1 MSDSDNDGATPSG
14 GLRSWL
20 RLKRRGSKREEALRD
35 ALEEIIEEA
44 EAENE
49 GGPDDE
55 PITAG
60 ERGLL
65 RNIIRLRDV
74 PASDIMIPRADI
86 TAVPEDIG
94 YEDLLREFSAHG
106 HSRLPVYRESLDD
119 VIGFIHIKDLLT
131 ARTGGAGVEHPPF
144 DLKAN
149 LRQILFVAPS
159 MRVLDLLLQMRLSRQ
174 HLALVVDEFG
184 GIDGLITIED
194 LVEQIVGEIE
204 DEHDIAVGPKLIPR
218 PDGTLTADGRATIE
232 EFEQRVGP
240 VLTAEEREADIDTIG
255 GLVVHLADRVP
266 SRGELI
272 VHPSG
277 ITFEVRDADP
287 RRVKRVRVRDLP
299 APLSDKDKEQA

>member
-1 MSDSDNDGATPSG
+1 MSDPDGDGQAPG
-14 GLRSWL
+14 HRLRSWL
-20 RLKRRGSKREEALRD
+20 RLRRRERKREEALRD

-44 EAENE
+44 EADND
-49 GGPDDE
+49 GADHGE

-60 ERGLL
+60 ERSLL
-65 RNIIRLRDV
+65 RNIIRLRDLS
-74 PASDIMIPRADI
+74 ASDVMVPRADI
-86 TAVPEDIG
+86 HAVAEDTG
-94 YEDLLREFSAHG
+94 FDDLLAAFSALG

-119 VIGFIHIKDLLT
+119 VLGFIHVKDLMT
-131 ARTGGAGVEHPPF
+131 ARPGGRSF
-144 DLKAN
+144 DLKAV

-204 DEHDIAVGPKLIPR
+204 DEHDIATGPKLIPR

-232 EFEQRVGP
+232 EFEQEVGP
-240 VLTAEEREADIDTIG
+240 VLTPEERAADIDTVG

-272 VHPSG
+272 LHPSG
-277 ITFEVRDADP
+277 LTFEVRDADP
-287 RRVKRVRVRDLP
+287 RRVKLLRVRNLP
-299 APLSDKDKEQA
+299 TQSPDKDKSPE

>member
-1 MSDSDNDGATPSG
+1 MSESDHEESTASAR
-14 GLRSWL
+14 LRSWL
-20 RLKRRGSKREEALRD
+20 RLKRRGTKREEALRD

-44 EAENE
+44 EAEGE
-49 GGPDDE
+49 GPEDGE
-55 PITAG
+55 PITAS

-65 RNIIRLRDV
+65 RNIIRLRDSS
-74 PASDIMIPRADI
+74 ASDVMVPRVDI
-86 TAVPEDIG
+86 TAVPEDISQAA
-94 YEDLLREFSAHG
+94 LLAEFSAHG

-119 VIGFIHIKDLLT
+119 IIGFVHIKDLLT
-131 ARTGGAGVEHPPF
+131 SRAGGPAF
-144 DLKAN
+144 DLKAS
-149 LRQILFVAPS
+149 LRQVLFVAPS

-204 DEHDIAVGPKLIPR
+204 DEHDISEGPKLIPR

-240 VLTAEEREADIDTIG
+240 VLTPEEREADIDTLG

-272 VHPSG
+272 PHPSG
-277 ITFEVRDADP
+277 LVFEVRDADP
-287 RRVKRVRVRDLP
+287 RRVKRVRVRNLP
-299 APLSDKDKEQA
+299 TQSPDKDEETG